1 VAAAGDRDPEA
12 PRAPPHVRPAVA
24 GFDAILEPD
33 EAENLS
39 AFELAVAFL
48 ARVSPANRLRRMDEE
63 PAAESRR
70 PGTRIAPFSPR
81 MTRSA
86 FGCRNEIAGKPECFF
101 FSARGISKKV
111 LSRRVD

>member
-1 VAAAGDRDPEA
+1 
-12 PRAPPHVRPAVA
+12 
-24 GFDAILEPD
+24 
-33 EAENLS
+33 
-39 AFELAVAFL
+39 
-48 ARVSPANRLRRMDEE
+48 
-63 PAAESRR
+63 
-70 PGTRIAPFSPR
+70 